1 MFSLE
6 RHLGIT
12 SFVTCHSERTDNE
25 LMAIMKKSA
34 DGIIEIWTDDY
45 QYVQVMK
52 SPNGVV
58 SKPMIMEATD
68 YSTVVTLL

>member
-1 MFSLE
+1 
-6 RHLGIT
+6 
-12 SFVTCHSERTDNE
+12 
-25 LMAIMKKSA
+25 MAIMKKSA